1 MNGGSERLPS
11 EGSEHCSGRPP
22 QERPFLILV
31 VGYPAASATLPAIT
45 KRPLEDIAT
54 FI

>member
-1 MNGGSERLPS
+1 
-11 EGSEHCSGRPP
+11 
-22 QERPFLILV
+22 LV
-31 VGYPAASATLPAIT
+31 AGYPAESATVPAIT

>member
-1 MNGGSERLPS
+1 MGFLNELL
-11 EGSEHCSGRPP
+11 GRPP

-31 VGYPAASATLPAIT
+31 AGYPAESATVPAIT
-45 KRPLEDIAT
+45 KRPIEDIAT

>member
-1 MNGGSERLPS
+1 MGFLNELL
-11 EGSEHCSGRPP
+11 GRPP

-31 VGYPAASATLPAIT
+31 AGYPAEFATVPAIT
-45 KRPLEDIAT
+45 KQPLEDIAT